1 MNSRR
6 VFGFIAAGAA
16 LLAIAVGPAAP
27 PGALA
32 AAPKRPNV
40 LVIVTDDLG
49 FSDLGAFGGEI
60 PTPNLDRLAK
70 AGVRFTGF
78 HTAPTCS
85 PTRAMLLTG
94 ADHHEVGLGSM
105 AELIDDHQR
114 GRPGYEGALND
125 RAVTL
130 ATRLKAAGYFTALSG
145 KWHLGL
151 TPEQNPAAQ
160 GFEKSFALLQGGS
173 NHFGLDQGPPYAS
186 PAGGATY
193 TEDGAKV
200 GLPKDFYS
208 TDYFTDRLIG
218 FLNDRPADGRPFFAY
233 LSYTAPH
240 WPLQAPEADIARYK
254 GRYDKGP
261 EALRQERLKRQ
272 RELGLL
278 APDTPVHDPAAQ
290 VAWDGLSPAE
300 RANQARK
307 MEVYAAMV
315 DRLDQ
320 AVGRLLASL
329 EKSGELDNTVIVF
342 LSDNGAEGGE
352 FEKNGVLGQAFGKW
366 IAATYDNSTANIGAG
381 SSYVWYGPQW
391 AQAATAPSW
400 LFKAYTTEG
409 GTRTPAFVSGPGV
422 KGGRISDAFL
432 HVSDITPTVLDLT
445 GAPADVP
452 AGKAPIQGRSWA
464 GLLKGGADPRGPDD
478 APVGWELFYARAV
491 RQGDWKAVF
500 LPAYAKT
507 VDASLPTGRWLLF
520 DLARDPGETTDLAAR
535 EPARLKTLTD
545 GWNAYARRTGVVV
558 ATTPDQGATMG
569 PSGGVTGKGVTRP

>member
-1 MNSRR
+1 MKAGRL
-6 VFGFIAAGAA
+6 FGFVAAATA
-16 LLAIAVGPAAP
+16 MLATVVGPAAP
-27 PGALA
+27 PAALA
-32 AAPKRPNV
+32 AAAKRPNV
-40 LVIVTDDLG
+40 LIIVADDLG
-49 FSDLGAFGGEI
+49 FSDLGVFGGEI
-60 PTPNLDRLAK
+60 ATPNLDRLAK

-85 PTRAMLLTG
+85 PTRSMLLTG
-94 ADHHEVGLGSM
+94 ADSHEVGLGTM
-105 AELIDDHQR
+105 AELMDGFQR

-130 ATRLKAAGYFTALSG
+130 AERLKAAGYFTALSG

-151 TPEQNPAAQ
+151 TPEQNPAAR

-193 TEDGAKV
+193 TEDGKPA

-208 TDYFTDRLIG
+208 SDYFADRLIG
-218 FLNDRPADGRPFFAY
+218 FLDQRPDDGRPFFAY
-233 LSYTAPH
+233 LAFTAPH
-240 WPLQAPEADIARYK
+240 WPLQAPAEDIARYK
-254 GRYDKGP
+254 GRYDAGP

-272 RELGLL
+272 KALGLL
-278 APDTPVHDPAAQ
+278 PADTRDHAPEGA
-290 VAWDGLSPAE
+290 VAWAGLKPEE
-300 RANQARK
+300 RANQARR

-320 AVGRLLASL
+320 NVGRVLASL
-329 EKSGELDNTVIVF
+329 KASGELDNTIVVF

-352 FEKNGVLGQAFGKW
+352 FEKNGVLGKRFSDW
-366 IAATYDNSTANIGAG
+366 IAGTYDNSTANIGNG
-381 SSYVWYGPQW
+381 NSYVWYGPAW
-391 AQAATAPSW
+391 AQAASAPSW
-400 LFKAYTTEG
+400 LFKGFTTEG
-409 GTRTPAFVSGPGV
+409 GTRTPAFVTGPGV

-432 HVSDITPTVLDLT
+432 HVSDVTPTLLALT
-445 GAPADVP
+445 GASSTIA

-464 GLLKGGADPRGPDD
+464 DLLKGGAAPRGPDD

-507 VDASLPTGRWLLF
+507 IGPDVATDRWLLF
-520 DLARDPGETTDLAAR
+520 NLASDPGETIDLAAT
-535 EPARLKTLTD
+535 EPARLKALVA
-545 GWNAYARRTGVVV
+545 GWDAYAARTGVIV
-558 ATTPDQGATMG
+558 ATTPEQGATMG
-569 PSGGVTGKGVTRP
+569 PSGGVTGKPKTP

>member
-1 MNSRR
+1 MNNRR
-6 VFGFIAAGAA
+6 VFGFVAAGVA
-16 LLAIAVGPAAP
+16 LLAMAAGPAASP
-27 PGALA
+27 VALA
-32 AAPKRPNV
+32 APPKRPNV

-60 PTPNLDRLAK
+60 PTPNLDRLAT

-105 AELIDDHQR
+105 AELIDEHQR
-114 GRPGYEGALND
+114 GKPGYEGALND

-151 TPEQNPAAQ
+151 KPEQNPAAQ

-193 TEDGAKV
+193 TEDGARV

-208 TDYFTDRLIG
+208 TDHFTDRLIG
-218 FLNDRPADGRPFFAY
+218 FLKDRPKDGRPFFAY

-261 EALRQERLKRQ
+261 EALRQERLERQ

-278 APDTPVHDPAAQ
+278 APDTPVHEPAAQ
-290 VAWDGLSPAE
+290 VAWESLTPAE

-329 EKSGELDNTVIVF
+329 EASGELENTVIVF

-352 FEKNGVLGQAFGKW
+352 FEKNGVLGQTFSKW
-366 IAATYDNSTANIGAG
+366 IAGTYDNSTANIGAG

-422 KGGRISDAFL
+422 KGRRISDAFL
-432 HVSDITPTVLDLT
+432 HVSDITPTALDLA
-445 GAPADVP
+445 GAPTEVP

-464 GLLKGGADPRGPDD
+464 GLLKGGEAPRGPNDT
-478 APVGWELFYARAV
+478 PVGWELFYARAV

-500 LPAYAKT
+500 LPGYAKT
-507 VDASLPTGRWLLF
+507 VDAALPTGRWLLF
-520 DLARDPGETTDLAAR
+520 DLGRDPGETTDLSKQ
-535 EPARLKTLTD
+535 EPARLKSLVD
-545 GWNAYARRTGVVV
+545 GWNAYAKRTGVVV
-558 ATTPDQGATMG
+558 AASSQQGETMG
-569 PSGGVTGKGVTRP
+569 PSGGVTGKP